1 VERGGT
7 GGPAAGKGRCRISC
21 GDGGA
26 RAVALG
32 FDRERIGRK
41 RMALVVSV
49 GRERNGRP
57 AVQHLQIFHVPR
69 CFPATNQILMGKMP
83 PRECVPTKRYNY
95 RESSPFST
103 TLINSPRDYRF
114 PFDTQNVTR
123 ETIKR

>member
-7 GGPAAGKGRCRISC
+7 GGPAAGRGRRRISC

-26 RAVALG
+26 RAAALG

-57 AVQHLQIFHVPR
+57 AVQHLEIFHVPR
-69 CFPATNQILMGKMP
+69 CFPTTNQILMGKMSP
-83 PRECVPTKRYNY
+83 HECVPTKRYNC
-95 RESSPFST
+95 RESSLF
-103 TLINSPRDYRF
+103 L
-114 PFDTQNVTR
+114 
-123 ETIKR
+123 